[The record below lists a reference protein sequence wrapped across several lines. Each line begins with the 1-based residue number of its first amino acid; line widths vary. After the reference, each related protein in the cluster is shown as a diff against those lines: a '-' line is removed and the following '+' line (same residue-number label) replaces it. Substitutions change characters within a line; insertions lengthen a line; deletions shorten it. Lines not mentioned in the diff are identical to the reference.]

1 MQRKIKVNTIQKAIK
16 KEKNNGETIGF
27 VPTMGA
33 LHEGHMSLIRQA
45 KDHSDVV
52 VCSIFVNP
60 TQFND
65 KGDLKKYPRTIKSD
79 MAMLKKERCDYVF
92 TPSVKEVYP
101 NGKLKKIDID
111 LKGLDMLMEGEFR
124 PGHFAGV
131 VQVVKRLLDI
141 VQPDHLYM
149 GQKDF
154 QQFTII
160 QHMIDVLS
168 IPTELVVCPIMREEH
183 GLAMSSRNRRLN
195 ADHRTRA
202 SIIYE
207 TLKYVKSMMN
217 EKSPYQ
223 LQKWALEGMD
233 IEGFRPEYFIIAD
246 GKTLLPITSF
256 DDHDYVVA
264 CTAVWAGEVRLID
277 NMILKNNSILHT
289 PAGQANIFDT

>member
-16 KEKNNGETIGF
+16 KHKKREKTIGF

-45 KDHSDVV
+45 KEQSDVV

-65 KGDLKKYPRTIKSD
+65 KGDLKKYPRTLKAD
-79 MAMLKKERCDYVF
+79 MAILEKEGCDYVF
-92 TPSVKEVYP
+92 TPSVTEIYP
-101 NGKLKKIDID
+101 QGELEKVDID
-111 LKGLDMLMEGEFR
+111 LNGLDTLMEGAFR

-160 QHMIDVLS
+160 QHMIDQLQ
-168 IPTELVVCPIMREEH
+168 IPTELVVCTIKREKS
-183 GLAMSSRNRRLN
+183 GLAMSSRNRRLPS
-195 ADHRTRA
+195 DIKSRTH
-202 SIIYE
+202 IIYD
-207 TLKYVKSMMN
+207 TLKQVKSMIETHRPKEL
-217 EKSPYQ
+217 EKMAMGYLSIP
-223 LQKWALEGMD
+223 D
-233 IEGFRPEYFIIAD
+233 FNPEYFSIVD
-246 GKTLLPITSF
+246 GRTLRPITSF
-256 DDHDYVVA
+256 DKHDYVVA
-264 CTAVWAGEVRLID
+264 CTAVWAGDVRLID
-277 NMILKNNSILHT
+277 NMILK
-289 PAGQANIFDT
+289 Q